1 MALVHKYQMRHMC
14 IEKKTQRKEM
24 KKKTSTNN
32 ILSQVRTRH
41 AVCHNGGAVDGQLL
55 LAVSQKNRQKNRIVE
70 IKTIYFSSFYVG
82 HI

>member
-14 IEKKTQRKEM
+14 IEKKHNEKKWR
-24 KKKTSTNN
+24 KKTSTNN

-41 AVCHNGGAVDGQLL
+41 AVFHNGGAVDGQLL

-70 IKTIYFSSFYVG
+70 IKTIWFPSFYVG